1 MMYYC
6 YLLFKRKYSNS
17 SLMFAILSKLK
28 AHEVKIHSVKIK
40 SLFIDQKDNLLQIV
54 VKNHN
59 KKYIHVGR
67 PQQNKIFCS

>member
-1 MMYYC
+1 
-6 YLLFKRKYSNS
+6 
-17 SLMFAILSKLK
+17 MFAILSKLK

-67 PQQNKIFCS
+67 PQQNKIFCN